1 MNVILRET
9 PRLLRED
16 GSRFLSEADATPA
29 PQPRVLR
36 EDASAVLRQDGATFT
51 REQ

>member
-1 MNVILRET
+1 MILRET
-9 PRLLRED
+9 PPLLRED
-16 GSRFLSEADATPA
+16 GSRFLSEADAAPPA
-29 PQPRVLR
+29 PRVLR